1 MSRWRSLRRL
11 ILPSSTSISRLRRLQ
26 LNIIV
31 PSSVGRSVV
40 IRRRRVVAVVV
51 VGLLGLRLRVVRL
64 LSRLLGVVCCC
75 AVAWRRAA
83 ESPAGAAVGLETT
96 LSAAAGG
103 YASGGVLVR
112 AVWV

>member
-1 MSRWRSLRRL
+1 MTRRRSLWRL
-11 ILPSSTSISRLRRLQ
+11 VLPARTSISRCRRLQ

-51 VGLLGLRLRVVRL
+51 VRLLGLRLRVVG
-64 LSRLLGVVCCC
+64 LLGVLLWVVGRC
-75 AVAWRRAA
+75 AVARRCAA
-83 ESPAGAAVGLETT
+83 ESPACAAVGLETA

-103 YASGGVLVR
+103 YASDEC
-112 AVWV
+112 

>member
-1 MSRWRSLRRL
+1 MTRRRSLWRL
-11 ILPSSTSISRLRRLQ
+11 VLPARTSISRCRRLQ

-51 VGLLGLRLRVVRL
+51 VRLLGLGLRIVRL
-64 LSRLLGVVCCC
+64 LSILLRVVGCC

-83 ESPAGAAVGLETT
+83 ESPACAAVGLETA

-103 YASGGVLVR
+103 YASDEC
-112 AVWV
+112 